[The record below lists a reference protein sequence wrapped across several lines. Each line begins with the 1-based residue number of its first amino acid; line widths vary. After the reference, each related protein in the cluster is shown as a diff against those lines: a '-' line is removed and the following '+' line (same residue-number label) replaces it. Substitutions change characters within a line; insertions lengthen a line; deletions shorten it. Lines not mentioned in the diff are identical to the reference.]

1 MKSQSSHIAN
11 SSQPIRE
18 KAKFRRERP
27 KLDLSAKIGFAIIVA
42 NLLIVAIGPLFAP
55 HSPNDIIS
63 DTIFAQPG
71 EVGLLG
77 TDSLG
82 RDLFSRMLYGAR
94 TTIGLSFIA
103 TVIGFVIGMGLGFTA
118 AEASDWVDDTISRFV
133 DIMISFPPMLLALI
147 VIAGLGSSMLVLVCT
162 VGITHAS
169 RVARVSRAIAM
180 EIAINEFVEV
190 ARARG
195 ESLISILR
203 REIWPNSIRPLAA
216 EFGLRYTYSILF
228 LSGLSFLGLG
238 IQPPAAD
245 WGMMVKENLAGL
257 HYGAWAALL
266 PAAAISIITVGINLI
281 VDWLGAQT
289 GKQISEEMIK

>member
-1 MKSQSSHIAN
+1 MKTQSSQIAISSQSN
-11 SSQPIRE
+11 RK
-18 KAKFRRERP
+18 KAKFRRARP
-27 KLDLSAKIGFAIIVA
+27 KLDLSAKIGLAIIVA
-42 NLLIVAIGPLFAP
+42 NLLIVVIGPLFAP

-103 TVIGFVIGMGLGFTA
+103 TVIGFVIGMALGFTA
-118 AEASDWVDDTISRFV
+118 AEAGQWVDDTISRFV

-257 HYGAWAALL
+257 YYGAWAALL

>member
-1 MKSQSSHIAN
+1 MKPR
-11 SSQPIRE
+11 SSQLVNNSYSNRN
-18 KAKFRRERP
+18 KAKFRRARP
-27 KLDLSAKIGFAIIVA
+27 KLDLSAKIGFAI
-42 NLLIVAIGPLFAP
+42 LIVNLIIVVIGPLVAP

-63 DTIFAQPG
+63 DTVFAKLG

-77 TDSLG
+77 TDGLG

-118 AEASDWVDDTISRFV
+118 AEAGGWVDDTISRFV

-147 VIAGLGSSMLVLVCT
+147 VIAGLGSSMVVLVCT

-195 ESLISILR
+195 ESLVSILR

-257 HYGAWAALL
+257 YYGAWAALL
-266 PAAAISIITVGINLI
+266 PAAAISIITVGLNLI

>member
-1 MKSQSSHIAN
+1 MKPQSGPVVN
-11 SSQPIRE
+11 YRRPQRN
-18 KAKFRRERP
+18 KARFRRARP
-27 KLDLSAKIGFAIIVA
+27 TLNLTAKIGVAILVA
-42 NLLIVAIGPLFAP
+42 NLLTMVIGPLFAP

-63 DTIFAQPG
+63 DMVFARPG

-77 TDSLG
+77 TDGLG

-103 TVIGFVIGMGLGFTA
+103 TVIGFVIGMALGFTA
-118 AEASDWVDDTISRFV
+118 AEAGGWVDDTISRVV

-147 VIAGLGSSMLVLVCT
+147 VIAGLGSSMVVLVCT

-169 RVARVSRAIAM
+169 RVARISRAIAM

-195 ESLISILR
+195 ESLLSILR

-257 HYGAWAALL
+257 YYGAWAALL
-266 PAAAISIITVGINLI
+266 PAAAISVITVGINLI

-289 GKQISEEMIK
+289 GKQISQEMLK